1 MLPNQSPIS
10 TSLND
15 DSLPPAYLVV
25 TLPNRLFYPM
35 RAGAF
40 LRNRDGTRVS
50 YASRAA
56 AILCCH
62 YDQRDRERL
71 ADR

>member
-1 MLPNQSPIS
+1 
-10 TSLND
+10 
-15 DSLPPAYLVV
+15 
-25 TLPNRLFYPM
+25 M